1 MSNDAWVDLLKNLVI
16 QGPWWGIGAI
26 LAFKSPQLVKAFF
39 DGIAR
44 LKKLKLDHANKEK
57 KKVTQ
62 LKADEA

>member
-1 MSNDAWVDLLKNLVI
+1 MSSEAWFELLKNLAI

-39 DGIAR
+39 DGAAR
-44 LKKLKLDHANKEK
+44 LRKLRLDHANKEK
-57 KKVTQ
+57 KKASQ